1 MEEQKNSSYQISLPL
16 ILCIG
21 LAAGVLIGASI
32 TNKSGS
38 GDIGNDVQKMREVL
52 SLIKNEYVDET
63 QTDVLVEDA
72 IEHMLRELDPHS
84 SYLSAKDQVAA
95 NEDLR
100 GNFEGIG
107 IEFNIFHDTL
117 TVVAALS
124 GGPSESVG
132 IRAGDKIVKVNETNI
147 AGIGLSNRDVQK
159 HLKGPKGTEVKIEI
173 IRKNVKEPIN
183 FTIIRDKIPQFSVDA
198 SYMINS
204 DIGYIKVNRFSQTTF
219 SEVKEALS
227 KLKKSGMTKLILDLQ
242 GNPGGYMDQ
251 AVGIADEFLKKG
263 EKIVFTKGHETKYNE
278 ESFAT
283 DRGDFEQGDL
293 IILVNESSASASE
306 IVAGALQDNDR
317 ALIVGRRSYG
327 KGLVQRPFS
336 LDDGAEIRLTIS
348 RYYTPSGRSIQK
360 PYNNLE
366 EYENDMS
373 KRYKK
378 GEFFS
383 ADSIHFNDS
392 LKYETLNGRS
402 VYGGGGIMPD
412 YFVPLD
418 TTSSSKY
425 FNQLY
430 NANILREYAFTYAEQ
445 NKTQLEEKG
454 YSSYLE
460 KFEVNDTMLSQ
471 IVAMG
476 VNEKI
481 NPRPNDLAK
490 NKRLFQLYLKAEIA
504 RTVWDNQSFYPIINE
519 TNEVLQQAIK
529 LFDRIPE
536 LNKSKM

>member
-471 IVAMG
+471 IVAIG

>member
-21 LAAGVLIGASI
+21 LAAGVLIGASL

-38 GDIGNDVQKMREVL
+38 GDISNEVQKFREVL
-52 SLIKNEYVDET
+52 SLVNNEYVDEVEP
-63 QTDVLVEDA
+63 DVLVEDA
-72 IEHMLRELDPHS
+72 IEHLLGKLDPHS
-84 SYLSAKDQVAA
+84 SYLSAQDQVAA

-117 TVVAALS
+117 VVVAALS

-132 IRAGDKIVKVNETNI
+132 LRSGDKIVKVNDKNI
-147 AGIGLSNRDVQK
+147 ANIGLSITDVQK
-159 HLKGPKGTEVKIEI
+159 HLKGPKGTEVKIEV
-173 IRKNVKEPIN
+173 IRKHVKEPIT

-198 SYMINS
+198 SYMINPE
-204 DIGYIKVNRFSQTTF
+204 IGYIKVNRFSQTTY
-219 SEVKEALS
+219 SEVNTAIS
-227 KLKKSGMTKLILDLQ
+227 DLKKKGMTKLILDLQ

-251 AVGIADEFLKKG
+251 AVNIADDFLPKG
-263 EKIVFTKGHETKYNE
+263 EKIVFTKGQETRYNE
-278 ESFAT
+278 EHLAT
-283 DRGDFEQGDL
+283 ERGDFEQGDL
-293 IILVNESSASASE
+293 IVLVNESSASASE

-336 LDDGAEIRLTIS
+336 LHDGSEVRLTIS

-360 PYNNLE
+360 PYTDLN
-366 EYENDMS
+366 EYEKDIA
-373 KRYKK
+373 KRYRK

-383 ADSIHFNDS
+383 ADSIQLNDS
-392 LKYETLNGRS
+392 LKFETSHGRA

-418 TTSSSKY
+418 TTQTSKY
-425 FNQLY
+425 FNELFS
-430 NANILREYAFTYAEQ
+430 ANLLREFAFTYAEQ
-445 NKTQLEEKG
+445 HEERLKEKG
-454 YSSYLE
+454 YADYLQN
-460 KFEVNDTMLSQ
+460 FMVNDVMLSQ
-471 IVAMG
+471 VVVMG
-476 VNEKI
+476 IQNKI
-481 NPRPNDLAK
+481 EPKPKDLEK
-490 NKRLFQLYLKAEIA
+490 NKRLFQTYLKAEIA
-504 RTVWDNQSFYPIINE
+504 RNIWDNQSFYPIINE

-536 LNKSKM
+536 LNRTKL

>member
-204 DIGYIKVNRFSQTTF
+204 DNVN
-219 SEVKEALS
+219 
-227 KLKKSGMTKLILDLQ
+227 
-242 GNPGGYMDQ
+242 
-251 AVGIADEFLKKG
+251 
-263 EKIVFTKGHETKYNE
+263 
-278 ESFAT
+278 
-283 DRGDFEQGDL
+283 
-293 IILVNESSASASE
+293 
-306 IVAGALQDNDR
+306 IVACR
-317 ALIVGRRSYG
+317 C
-327 KGLVQRPFS
+327 F
-336 LDDGAEIRLTIS
+336 
-348 RYYTPSGRSIQK
+348 
-360 PYNNLE
+360 
-366 EYENDMS
+366 
-373 KRYKK
+373 
-378 GEFFS
+378 
-383 ADSIHFNDS
+383 
-392 LKYETLNGRS
+392 
-402 VYGGGGIMPD
+402 
-412 YFVPLD
+412 
-418 TTSSSKY
+418 
-425 FNQLY
+425 
-430 NANILREYAFTYAEQ
+430 
-445 NKTQLEEKG
+445 
-454 YSSYLE
+454 
-460 KFEVNDTMLSQ
+460 
-471 IVAMG
+471 
-476 VNEKI
+476 
-481 NPRPNDLAK
+481 
-490 NKRLFQLYLKAEIA
+490 
-504 RTVWDNQSFYPIINE
+504 
-519 TNEVLQQAIK
+519 
-529 LFDRIPE
+529 
-536 LNKSKM
+536 